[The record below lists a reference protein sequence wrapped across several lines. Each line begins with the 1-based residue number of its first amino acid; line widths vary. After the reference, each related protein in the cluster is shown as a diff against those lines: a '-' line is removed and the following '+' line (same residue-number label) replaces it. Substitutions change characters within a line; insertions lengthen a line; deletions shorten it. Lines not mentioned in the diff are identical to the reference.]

1 MNVILGA
8 GMSGMGAF
16 YRDNSFE
23 IFEKEDRAGGLCG
36 RFSVKSDDGR
46 TFYFDKAVH
55 LSFTENPVVKE
66 AFSKAQQNIY
76 NPVPHSWF
84 KNMWLQHPAQNNL
97 FPMTAEFKVKALKD
111 FIDRNQNDD
120 PKNFKQW
127 LLFQYGQ
134 YLYDELFEP
143 YNKKYWC
150 TDLEQMDTCWVGNRF
165 YRPSIEEVLYGSYTD
180 KTPNTYYAKEM
191 RYPQKGGYVGYIDS
205 IIKEAEKANKIHYG
219 YEAERIDLSEKTV
232 AFTNGERIKYDML
245 LSSAPLPDIVKCVK
259 DIPNEIKNDAES
271 LEYTSTELVSFGFNK
286 VINCKDI
293 WFYIYDAD
301 ILAARAYLP
310 SLKSKDNV
318 PDGCSSIQFEIYRSN
333 RDNPRDPKEC
343 MQNCVYALKKM
354 NLAGESDIIARDFRT
369 VEYGNIIF
377 RKDTRKKADRII
389 TCLESDGI
397 YPIGRFGR
405 WDYLWSDQAFMSG
418 YEIINNTLS

>member
-8 GMSGMGAF
+8 GMAGMGAF

-23 IFEKEDRAGGLCG
+23 VFEKEDQAGGLCG

-46 TFYFDKAVH
+46 AFYFDKAVH

-66 AFSKAQQNIY
+66 AFAKAAQNIY

-84 KNMWLQHPAQNNL
+84 KNMWVQHPAQNNL
-97 FPMTAEFKVKALKD
+97 YPMAVEFKVKALKD
-111 FIDRNQNDD
+111 FINRNQSDN
-120 PKNFKQW
+120 PNNFKQW
-127 LLFQYGQ
+127 LLFQYGK

-165 YRPSIEEVLYGSYTD
+165 YRPNIEEVLYGSYTD

-191 RYPQKGGYVGYIDS
+191 RYPKKGGYLGYIGS
-205 IIKEAEKANKIHYG
+205 LIGGAENAGKMHYG
-219 YEAERIDLSEKTV
+219 YEAESIDLSDKTIS
-232 AFTNGERIKYDML
+232 FTNGKRIKYGML
-245 LSSAPLPDIVKCVK
+245 LSSVPLPTLLKCMK
-259 DIPNEIKNDAES
+259 DAPADVRNGAES
-271 LEYTSTELVSFGFNK
+271 LEYTSIALVSFGFK
-286 VINCKDI
+286 RVIKCKDI
-293 WFYIYDAD
+293 WFYIYDTD

-310 SLKSKDNV
+310 SLKSSDNV
-318 PDGCSSIQFEIYRSN
+318 PENCSSIQFEIYRSN
-333 RDNPRDPKEC
+333 KGGPFNSEKCIR
-343 MQNCVYALKKM
+343 NCIYALKKM
-354 NLAGESDIIARDFRT
+354 GLADESDIIARNFRT

-377 RKDTRKKADRII
+377 RKDTRKKANDII
-389 TCLESDGI
+389 NWLESNGI

-405 WDYLWSDQAFMSG
+405 WDYLWSDQSFLSG
-418 YEIINNTLS
+418 YEMAKIN